1 MPEAVAIPSLDASDA
16 FQDAVLRECLAS
28 FPHVRLTVTGDCM
41 SPDLASGETVLLAAA
56 AQRRPRL
63 GDVVLVRQREG
74 LRLHRLVWGPPLARA
89 GAWRTQADRG
99 RIWDPRVRAGD
110 VLATVVAV
118 ERAGRLER
126 VGGFDRGLRLLW
138 RGLCAWAR
146 RGGRGGSG

>member
-1 MPEAVAIPSLDASDA
+1 MSQAAAIPSLDASDA

-41 SPDLASGETVLLAAA
+41 CPGLASGETVLLTAA
-56 AQRRPRL
+56 AQRRPWL
-63 GDVVLVRQREG
+63 GDVVLVRQAEG
-74 LRLHRLVWGPPLARA
+74 LRLHRLVWGPPLTRG

-99 RIWDPRVRAGD
+99 PIWDPRVRAED

-126 VGGFDRGLRLLW
+126 VGGFAAGLRLLG
-138 RGLCAWAR
+138 RGLRAWAR
-146 RGGRGGSG
+146 GRWRGGRG

>member
-1 MPEAVAIPSLDASDA
+1 MSEAAAIPSLDASDT

-28 FPHVRLTVTGDCM
+28 FPHVRLTVTGACM
-41 SPDLASGETVLLAAA
+41 FPGLASGETVLLTAA

-63 GDVVLVRQREG
+63 GDVVLVRQPEG

-99 RIWDPRVRAGD
+99 PIWDPRIRAAD

-118 ERAGRLER
+118 DRAGRLEQ
-126 VGGFDRGLRLLW
+126 VGGFAAGLRLLG
-138 RGLCAWAR
+138 RGLRAWAR
-146 RGGRGGSG
+146 GRWRGRPG

>member
-1 MPEAVAIPSLDASDA
+1 MPEAAAIPSLDASDA

-41 SPDLASGETVLLAAA
+41 FPGLASGETVLLAAA

-63 GDVVLVRQREG
+63 GDVVLVRQHEG

-99 RIWDPRVRAGD
+99 PIWDPRVRSED

-126 VGGFDRGLRLLW
+126 VGGFATGLRLLGRGLRAWVRGRW
-138 RGLCAWAR
+138 RG
-146 RGGRGGSG
+146 GPE